1 MPKSV
6 PGRISDF
13 WGQLKKHDLKVRL
26 QPEEHPLAASCHL
39 PMSGVESSVGCGS
52 DTWRLCSLA
61 RWMPSDCS
69 NDRRPWTQFF
79 PTHTTL
85 ANSATLEHPWAD
97 TDRHRWVRASC
108 PFSLFFTSS
117 VSGFPAQPAPSRNVK
132 GRDLSSPYCHQ
143 AENRWTMDGHP
154 RDSSPSLQNHSVH
167 SGGPQQMPACPLC
180 CSPQL
185 RARLGTQRSFLGS
198 GLPSHIPEVPGSG

>member
-26 QPEEHPLAASCHL
+26 QPEEHPLAAFCRL

-61 RWMPSDCS
+61 WWMRSDCS

-108 PFSLFFTSS
+108 PFSPFFASS

-132 GRDLSSPYCHQ
+132 GPDLPSPHCTVTRLRMETHPLLCRTTPFTAGDPSRCLPVLSAATLSS
-143 AENRWTMDGHP
+143 G
-154 RDSSPSLQNHSVH
+154 
-167 SGGPQQMPACPLC
+167 
-180 CSPQL
+180 
-185 RARLGTQRSFLGS
+185 LGLAHREASWALGFPPTFQKFL
-198 GLPSHIPEVPGSG
+198 EVAKE